1 MRQRIED
8 LLQAFDKAGS
18 VLDNPVVGNGLTV
31 DEPRNEHPGTII
43 GPYKLLEKVGEG
55 AFGVV
60 WMAEQTE
67 PVRRMVALKI
77 LKPGMDSRQIVARFE
92 AERQALA
99 IMDHAN
105 IARVFDGGA
114 TATGR
119 LYFAMELVRGVPV
132 TEFCNEQ
139 KLSPR
144 QRLELF
150 VT

>member
-1 MRQRIED
+1 MGERDLFIGALQITDPAERSAWLDRECGGDAAMRQRIED

-77 LKPGMDSRQIVARFE
+77 L
-92 AERQALA
+92 
-99 IMDHAN
+99 
-105 IARVFDGGA
+105 
-114 TATGR
+114 
-119 LYFAMELVRGVPV
+119 
-132 TEFCNEQ
+132 
-139 KLSPR
+139 
-144 QRLELF
+144 
-150 VT
+150 